1 MTPAAKIGL
10 FMLIGL
16 VILGVFI
23 IRIEDIPVGER
34 GERLVVT
41 ARFTSAAGLDK
52 KAAVRIAGVRIGK
65 VKDIRLDGAEAVLVL
80 SLDPGVHLHE
90 GASAQVASMGMLGD
104 RYVEILPGNP
114 GAPPMAPEGE
124 LAGSSPPTFDDVM
137 RVATEIG
144 SDVKEVTEALR
155 SSVGGQ
161 DGAVKLAEIIDNI
174 RELTASL
181 KVLIEQNQSNVN
193 ETTENFKEFSAT
205 LRDELPRIADKM
217 NVLAD
222 RLNGVVG
229 ENRENVDASLENIRD
244 LSGRLK
250 STADNLNA
258 ITGKIASGEGSI
270 GKLVND
276 DETVDNLN
284 KTLESIDGGVETLK
298 NSFGRFDRFRL
309 DMTIRGEGLSSAD
322 DGRFAFGFDLWTTEN
337 RFFRIEGVD
346 TPYGKTSRQK
356 EVLVVTY
363 DDGTTETTTIEQFK
377 SEDKIQFN
385 AQIGYRFLPKTFVRA
400 GVFEG
405 AGGFAVDHSVL
416 LGKRPL
422 RLTVEAYDFNRR
434 LANDPHLRLEG
445 RYFVSSHVFLMAG
458 WDDPLFSETSSVL
471 FGGGVLWTD
480 EDIKYSLG
488 LAAGAMN

>member
-1 MTPAAKIGL
+1 
-10 FMLIGL
+10 MLVGL

-34 GERLVVT
+34 GDRLIVT
-41 ARFTSAAGLDK
+41 ARFDSAAGVDK

-65 VKDIRLDGAEAVLVL
+65 VEDIMLDGAEAVLVL
-80 SLDPGVHLHE
+80 SLDPGVHLNE

-114 GAPPMAPEGE
+114 GAPPLPSGGE
-124 LAGSSPPTFDDVM
+124 LAGSTPPTFDDVM
-137 RVATEIG
+137 RVATETG
-144 SDVKEVTEALR
+144 GDVKEVTEALR

-161 DGAVKLAEIIDNI
+161 EGAVKLAEIVDNI
-174 RELTASL
+174 RELTDSL
-181 KVLIEQNQSNVN
+181 KVLIEQNQRNVN
-193 ETTENFKEFSAT
+193 ETTANFREFSAT

-222 RLNGVVG
+222 QLNGVVG

-309 DMTIRGEGLSSAD
+309 DMVIRGEALSSAE
-322 DGRFAFGFDLWTTEN
+322 DGRFAFGFDLWTNER
-337 RFFRIEGVD
+337 RFFRLEGVD
-346 TPYGKTSRQK
+346 TPYGKTSLQK
-356 EVLVVTY
+356 EVLVITY
-363 DDGTTETTTIEQFK
+363 DDGTTETTTTEQFK
-377 SEDKIQFN
+377 TEDKIQVN

-400 GVFEG
+400 GLFEG
-405 AGGFAVDHSVL
+405 AGGFAIDYSVL
-416 LGKRPL
+416 LVKRPL

-434 LANDPHLRLEG
+434 VINDPHLRLEG
-445 RYFVSSHVFLMAG
+445 RYFLSDHIFLMAG
-458 WDDPLFSETSSVL
+458 WDDPLFSETSAVL

-480 EDIKYSLG
+480 EDLKYSLG
-488 LAAGAMN
+488 MAAGAMN